1 MQVTPLGRRARR
13 VVAVASLVWVE
24 ARRTRLPWIAV
35 GLALALAAISVFA
48 RSLAL
53 TESARLQLAFL
64 APLVRVTTVVV
75 VCLHVL
81 GSTLREAQ
89 DGNTA
94 YLLATDLPRTE
105 YLLGKAL
112 GHLGAAGLMA
122 GLLGLP
128 LLLFAPPPGAVA
140 WLASLML
147 EAGIVVAAALFC
159 ALTLRQLML
168 GAAFVMGLYLLARA
182 MAAIRLIAAASPFA
196 GPGSTH
202 ELLSP
207 VLSAVALLLPGL
219 DRFTQTAWLLGA
231 MPDAAA
237 LLRIGLE
244 AVIYVMLL
252 LAAAMV
258 DFHRRNF

>member
-1 MQVTPLGRRARR
+1 MQATPLQRRARR
-13 VVAVASLVWVE
+13 VLAVASLVWLE
-24 ARRTRLPWIAV
+24 TRRTRLPWIAV
-35 GLALALAAISVFA
+35 GLALALLAVSVFA

-53 TESARLQLAFL
+53 TESARLQLALL
-64 APLVRVTTVVV
+64 APMVRMTTVVL

-94 YLLATDLPRTE
+94 YLLATDLPRAE

-122 GLLGLP
+122 ALLGLP
-128 LLLFAPPPGAVA
+128 LLLFAPPAGAVA
-140 WLASLML
+140 WLVSLML
-147 EAGIVVAAALFC
+147 ESSIVVAAALFC
-159 ALTLRQLML
+159 AITLRQLML

-182 MAAIRLIAAASPFA
+182 MAAILLIAAASPFA

-207 VLSAVALLLPGL
+207 ALSAVALLLPGL

-237 LLRIGLE
+237 LLRVGLE
-244 AVIYVMLL
+244 AIAYVALL
-252 LAAAMV
+252 LAASMV